1 MNRACGAPIDD
12 NVLMDYW
19 LGDLAAGEEEAV
31 ETHLFSCDACGDRL
45 RQFIALAD
53 AIRKIA
59 QAGSLRVV
67 VSNSFLERAAKEGL
81 RIRQY
86 APAPGGSVQCTV
98 TAEDDLI
105 IARLTADLSKA
116 RRVDVCYSDPGGTV
130 RVRDIPVNTSAR
142 EVLLNAPIAALRAA
156 PAHVAVIQLVAVD
169 EDGDR
174 VLGEY
179 TFKHTPSA

>member
-1 MNRACGAPIDD
+1 
-12 NVLMDYW
+12 MDYW
-19 LGDLAAGEEEAV
+19 LGDIAAGEEEAV

-98 TAEDDLI
+98 TAEDDLV
-105 IARLTADLSKA
+105 IARLAADLSKA
-116 RRVDVCYSDPGGTV
+116 PRVDVCYSDPGGTV
-130 RVRDIPVNTSAR
+130 RLRDIPMNAR
-142 EVLLNAPIAALRAA
+142 AHEVLLNAPITQLRAA
-156 PAHVAVIQLVAVD
+156 PAHVAVIQLVAVN
-169 EDGDR
+169 EDGDQL
-174 VLGEY
+174 LGEY
-179 TFKHTPSA
+179 TFNHTPTP